1 MWESEIIERKLKRL
15 ADGPVQ
21 HGHLA
26 AVEGGK
32 LPGGRSIQGNW
43 LARFFGLFRRKAS
56 QSLRV
61 VR

>member
-1 MWESEIIERKLKRL
+1 MWESELIERKLKRL

-21 HGHLA
+21 YGHLA

-32 LPGGRSIQGNW
+32 LPGGRSVEGNW
-43 LARFFGLFRRKAS
+43 MARLASLFRRKAS
-56 QSLRV
+56 QPLRV